1 MPLTEQFIVSK
12 LREAGRRITNQ
23 KRVIIKNILSN
34 QNSTAKEIY
43 YLSKITAPNINI
55 STVYRTVSELEKFGF
70 LSDRNIRIC
79 SAC

>member
-43 YLSKITAPNINI
+43 YLSKITAPDINI